1 MALEAALFVLIVAL
15 PLAFFPQSRDA
26 FLDVKILVLA
36 GGTLLMWVAGLSID
50 RRIALPAFVWAA
62 VVVVAAVAGVDPVES
77 LIGTVRGS
85 GLVLLLCTA
94 ALVAMAPSLPEGL
107 LDRARRWLVWT
118 GLIVAAVAVS
128 YRLAPEVL
136 EPLARRVPFIGST
149 LGNPVRVTALLAACI
164 PAILADKR
172 WRWTGVAAL
181 ALIGLGLASAEERS
195 AYLLPVVAVAA
206 SAWFLRP
213 GWRRIA
219 IATGVIASALVLWA
233 LAPAAAVSN
242 APTDRFTAV
251 GQFQSLEGERQRLAV
266 YEVDVR
272 AFAGRPALGWGP
284 ANTWSGFLS
293 SGTTGQIERAGRNW
307 ADAHNLVLELAV
319 VTGAIGLAAFGWL
332 VWRLAPRT
340 LRPPPG
346 RRWAAASAVTLLAFA
361 LIEPLDVVLTP
372 LLFLFAGAAAG
383 RPAEV
388 GTGVAAE
395 ARGDPSRIALA
406 GRVTTATVLI
416 LATLLATV
424 NLGASALEQ
433 WGHSHAESNWALRAA
448 TGMAPWRL
456 TAHEALALSLA
467 VDGRGGDEAAAA
479 EARGVVDAVVER
491 HPRNPGVRLLAAD
504 VELLLRNF
512 PATQAWIRDQ
522 LATFPNDSVRV
533 PAAEPGL
540 TLPG

>member
-1 MALEAALFVLIVAL
+1 
-15 PLAFFPQSRDA
+15 
-26 FLDVKILVLA
+26 
-36 GGTLLMWVAGLSID
+36 
-50 RRIALPAFVWAA
+50 
-62 VVVVAAVAGVDPVES
+62 
-77 LIGTVRGS
+77 
-85 GLVLLLCTA
+85 
-94 ALVAMAPSLPEGL
+94 
-107 LDRARRWLVWT
+107 
-118 GLIVAAVAVS
+118 
-128 YRLAPEVL
+128 
-136 EPLARRVPFIGST
+136 
-149 LGNPVRVTALLAACI
+149 GNPVRVAALLAACI

-251 GQFQSLEGERQRLAV
+251 GQFQTLEGERQRLAV

-272 AFAGRPALGWGP
+272 AFADRPALGWGP
-284 ANTWSGFLS
+284 ANTWSGFVS

-346 RRWAAASAVTLLAFA
+346 RRWAAASAVALLAFA

-372 LLFLFAGAAAG
+372 LLFLLAGAAAG
-383 RPAEV
+383 RTAEV
-388 GTGVAAE
+388 GAEVTGEPRPDRA
-395 ARGDPSRIALA
+395 GIAVA
-406 GRVTTATVLI
+406 GRVATATVLV
-416 LATLLATV
+416 AAALLAFV

-433 WGHSHAESNWALRAA
+433 WGHSHSESNWALRAA

-467 VDGRGGDEAAAA
+467 VDGRAGDEAA
-479 EARGVVDAVVER
+479 
-491 HPRNPGVRLLAAD
+491 
-504 VELLLRNF
+504 
-512 PATQAWIRDQ
+512 
-522 LATFPNDSVRV
+522 
-533 PAAEPGL
+533 
-540 TLPG
+540 